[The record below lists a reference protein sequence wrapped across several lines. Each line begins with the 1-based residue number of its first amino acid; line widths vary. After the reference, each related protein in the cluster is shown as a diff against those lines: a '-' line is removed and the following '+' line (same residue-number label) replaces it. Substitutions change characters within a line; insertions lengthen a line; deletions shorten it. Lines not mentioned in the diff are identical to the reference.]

1 MALSGLITPSLDE
14 MCRTAEAMSEAG
26 IDIPLF
32 IGGATTSD
40 LHTALKIAP
49 RYKGPVFHMKD
60 AAQNPVVA
68 LQLLGDDR
76 DKVIAE
82 NKRRQ
87 EELVRQY
94 NARKKVDGIMQ
105 LADGKK
111 NSGEE
116 TERLTIDWEKEKLAS
131 PSFIGYR
138 TLPHI
143 SIKDIRPYINWIY
156 FFNLWR
162 VRKGQNEAE
171 SIKHEAEL
179 MLDEIEK
186 QHCMQAQVGFYPA
199 YGTEHSIVLPGA
211 VDGLDLELPTPR
223 QKHPAE
229 KGEPKLSLCDYV
241 APRGYNDFV
250 GVFAITVSPSF
261 SEELERLK
269 KSEDTFRSLL
279 MQSLGD
285 RLAEAT
291 SEWLHR
297 EVRTKLW
304 GYDPDEQLSLRQL
317 AKAAYRG
324 IRPAVGY
331 QSLPDQKLIFPLSR
345 LLDFKALSI
354 RLTENGAMYPQS
366 STCGLYIS
374 CSHAKYFAVGKN

>member
-1 MALSGLITPSLDE
+1 
-14 MCRTAEAMSEAG
+14 
-26 IDIPLF
+26 
-32 IGGATTSD
+32 
-40 LHTALKIAP
+40 
-49 RYKGPVFHMKD
+49 MKD

-68 LQLLGDDR
+68 QQLLGEDR
-76 DKVIAE
+76 DKVIVE

-111 NSGEE
+111 NDGDEI
-116 TERLTIDWEKEKLAS
+116 ERLMIDWDKETLVS
-131 PSFIGYR
+131 PTYIGYR
-138 TLPHI
+138 TLSNI
-143 SIKDIRPYINWIY
+143 SIKEVRPYINWIY

-162 VRKGQNEAE
+162 VRKGQIEAE
-171 SIKHEAEL
+171 RIKCEAEL

-186 QHCMQAQVGFYPA
+186 KHCMQAQVGFYPA
-199 YGTEHSIVLPGA
+199 YGTERSIVLPGA
-211 VDGLDLELPTPR
+211 VDGLDLDLFTPR
-223 QKHPAE
+223 QKHPAV
-229 KGEPKLSLCDYV
+229 KGEPRLALCDYV

-269 KSEDTFRSLL
+269 KTEDTFQSLL

-304 GYDPDEQLSLRQL
+304 GYAPDEQMSLRQL
-317 AKAAYRG
+317 AKAAYQG

-345 LLDFKALSI
+345 LLDFKALNI
-354 RLTENGAMYPQS
+354 RLTENGAMCPQS

-374 CSHAKYFAVGKN
+374 CSRAKYFAVGKN